1 VRNGLESNLTQGSA
15 KTKHMSKLLRVKHG
29 SKTILAKFGDLS
41 PSNLI
46 TRAYLAKKE
55 GKTN

>member
-1 VRNGLESNLTQGSA
+1 
-15 KTKHMSKLLRVKHG
+15 MSKLLRVKHG